1 MAIKLT
7 LTAKEILDKS
17 FPGVPRGYD
26 PLLVDE
32 FLDKIIKD
40 YVTVE
45 NNVLDEASVIAKLT
59 QEVEKLKKEKQDLEI
74 ENGKYKERF
83 SNIKATDNVTADNID
98 LIKKI
103 NKYEKFIY
111 QMGYNPKNIK

>member
-45 NNVLDEASVIAKLT
+45 NNVLDELSVIAKLT

>member
-7 LTAKEILDKS
+7 LNAKEILDKT

-32 FLDKIIKD
+32 FLDKVIKD

-45 NNVLDEASVIAKLT
+45 SNYLEEASMVSKLK
-59 QEVEKLKKEKQDLEI
+59 QEIEKLKDEKRELEI

-83 SNIKATDNVTADNID
+83 SNIKATDTVTSDNID

>member
-59 QEVEKLKKEKQDLEI
+59 QEVERLKKEKQDLEI